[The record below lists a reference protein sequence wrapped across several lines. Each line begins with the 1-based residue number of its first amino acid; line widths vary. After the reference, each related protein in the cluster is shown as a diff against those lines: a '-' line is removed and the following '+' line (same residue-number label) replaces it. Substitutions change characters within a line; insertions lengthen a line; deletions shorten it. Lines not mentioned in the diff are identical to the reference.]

1 MVWVGVVYVLL
12 RSGHK
17 IANAKRIHS
26 VVGWLYGGEGL
37 WWWSGCVIGVVDNI
51 NLINGSGVIFIK
63 TK

>member
-26 VVGWLYGGEGL
+26 VGRLYGGEGWW